1 MSTPIQ
7 PNVVACI
14 PAFNE
19 EEHIAS
25 VILGVRPH
33 VEKIIVCDDGS
44 HDMTSEIA
52 EALGA
57 KVVRH
62 ERNLGYGSALSTL
75 FESARKENAGIM
87 VMIDGDGQ
95 HDPNDIPRLIGPI
108 IEGGADVV
116 IGSRFLDSSDGVPGY
131 RKLGIKLI
139 TGATNAI
146 SKQGISDSQ
155 SGFRAYSARALNQ
168 IFPSEMGM
176 GASVEI
182 LMKATEKG
190 LSVTEIPIRIRYDA
204 KAARN
209 PVYHGLDVILSPVK
223 HLSIRHPLLFYGAPG
238 FILFVLGLG
247 FGLWTLD
254 ILGSSGRLPSGPA
267 LAAVAGVTIGVV
279 LMSTGIILW
288 IMVTVIKG
296 RG

>member
-1 MSTPIQ
+1 MSSAIQ
-7 PNVVACI
+7 PSVVACI

-19 EEHIAS
+19 EGHIAS

-57 KVVRH
+57 KVLRH

-87 VMIDGDGQ
+87 VVIDGDGQ
-95 HDPNDIPRLIGPI
+95 HDPGDIPRLIGPI
-108 IEGGADVV
+108 IEGEADIV
-116 IGSRFLDSSDGVPGY
+116 IGSRFLKTSEGVPGY
-131 RKLGIKLI
+131 RKVGVKVITGTTNAVSRLGI
-139 TGATNAI
+139 T
-146 SKQGISDSQ
+146 DSQ
-155 SGFRAYSARALNQ
+155 SGFRAYSARALSQ

-190 LSVTEIPIRIRYDA
+190 LSVAEIPIRIRYEE

-209 PVYHGLDVILSPVK
+209 PVYHGTDVVLSLVK
-223 HLSIRHPLLFYGAPG
+223 HLSIRHPLLFYGVPG
-238 FILFVLGLG
+238 FILFVVGLG
-247 FGLWTLD
+247 FGLWSMTLFE
-254 ILGSSGRLPSGPA
+254 SSARLPYGPA
-267 LAAVAGVTIGVV
+267 LVAVAGITVGLVLVTT
-279 LMSTGIILW
+279 SIILW
-288 IMVTVIKG
+288 VMVTVVKG
-296 RG
+296 GE

>member
-116 IGSRFLDSSDGVPGY
+116 IGSRFLDSSDGV
-131 RKLGIKLI
+131 
-139 TGATNAI
+139 
-146 SKQGISDSQ
+146 
-155 SGFRAYSARALNQ
+155 
-168 IFPSEMGM
+168 
-176 GASVEI
+176 
-182 LMKATEKG
+182 
-190 LSVTEIPIRIRYDA
+190 
-204 KAARN
+204 
-209 PVYHGLDVILSPVK
+209 
-223 HLSIRHPLLFYGAPG
+223 
-238 FILFVLGLG
+238 
-247 FGLWTLD
+247 
-254 ILGSSGRLPSGPA
+254 
-267 LAAVAGVTIGVV
+267 
-279 LMSTGIILW
+279 
-288 IMVTVIKG
+288 
-296 RG
+296 